1 MKTYLTCILFIAG
14 FLAGCQ
20 KDQDNGSF
28 ILNQEVKLK
37 AGTLY
42 TCPSDPFSVK
52 ITRIT
57 DSRCP
62 EGVYCIWQGEA
73 TVYLEVKE
81 IQSGEVVLSTVHQPV
96 DTVNNYVFKLMDVL
110 PYPKYQVEI
119 PDSEKIVV
127 LQINKL

>member
-1 MKTYLTCILFIAG
+1 MKTYLTFILFIAG
-14 FLAGCQ
+14 FLTGCQ

-28 ILNQEVKLK
+28 ILNREVKLK

-42 TCPSDPFSVK
+42 NCPSDLFSVK

-81 IQSGEVVLSTVHQPV
+81 IQSSEVVLSTFHQPV
-96 DTVNNYVFKLMDVL
+96 DTVNNYIFKLVDVL